1 MHRIKNVSLFL
12 LLGLTSPFALAAKD
26 TVPWLAFLLGVMAN
40 AMIIGAWLAFRNP
53 KAESTMAK
61 LLLTGLYF
69 WVITF
74 AELIVL
80 SVIYYFTK

>member
-12 LLGLTSPFALAAKD
+12 FLGLNSPLALAAAD
-26 TVPWLAFLLGVMAN
+26 TIPWLTYLLVVMAN

-53 KAESTMAK
+53 KAESTTAK